1 MGEDVEALK
10 RRMPLLDYLQQ
21 HNWTGRP
28 VGRWEYVGLCPL
40 HEETRPSFYV
50 NTRKDVF
57 YCHGCGHGG
66 DLIRFIQ
73 LSRRMS
79 FGQSLAYLGSRTHQ
93 EVDSTALLEQT
104 AAFYQHQLGHYP
116 EGERYLAQRGV
127 HDPALIQELGI
138 GYAAGGTLRR
148 HLTAHGYPFD
158 LLRSAGLI
166 NGQGAD
172 ALRERVVFPLRQNER
187 IVNLY
192 GRSISSISIS
202 TVFAHRFLPG
212 SKGGL
217 YAWEK
222 VRHCPEVILV
232 EGLFDYAAL
241 RQAGFSN
248 VTCSLGT
255 HLNSDQFRQLCDRPR
270 IVYVGFDDDDN
281 HSGQQAA
288 KELAHR
294 LAAHGIP
301 VRRMVLP
308 AGHDPNSFFV
318 QGGSAHQFQLL
329 LRAARS

>member
-1 MGEDVEALK
+1 MGEDVEVLK
-10 RRMPLLDYLQQ
+10 RRVPLLDYLQK

-50 NTRKDVF
+50 NTRKNVF

-66 DLIRFIQ
+66 DVIRFIQ
-73 LSRRMS
+73 LSRRVS
-79 FGQSLAYLGSRTHQ
+79 FCQSLAYLGSQTHQ
-93 EVDSTALLEQT
+93 EADSTALLEQT
-104 AAFYQHQLGHYP
+104 ATFYQQQLGHHP
-116 EGERYLAQRGV
+116 EGMRYLAQRGV
-127 HDPALIQELGI
+127 HDPVLIQELGI
-138 GYAAGGTLRR
+138 GYAAGATLRR

-158 LLRSAGLI
+158 FLRRAGLI
-166 NGQGAD
+166 NEQGAD
-172 ALRERVVFPLRQNER
+172 ALYERVVFPLRRNEH

-192 GRSISSISIS
+192 GRSIA
-202 TVFAHRFLPG
+202 TVFPHRFLPG

-255 HLNSDQFRQLCDRPR
+255 HLNPEQFRQLCAGPR
-270 IVYVGFDDDDN
+270 TIYIAFDHDLN
-281 HSGQQAA
+281 QSGQQAA
-288 KELAHR
+288 EQLAHR
-294 LAAHGIP
+294 LAPQAIS
-301 VRRMVLP
+301 VRWIVLP
-308 AGHDPNSFFV
+308 TGHDPNSFFV
-318 QGGSAHQFQLL
+318 QGGDAQAFQSLL
-329 LRAARS
+329 EAAQP